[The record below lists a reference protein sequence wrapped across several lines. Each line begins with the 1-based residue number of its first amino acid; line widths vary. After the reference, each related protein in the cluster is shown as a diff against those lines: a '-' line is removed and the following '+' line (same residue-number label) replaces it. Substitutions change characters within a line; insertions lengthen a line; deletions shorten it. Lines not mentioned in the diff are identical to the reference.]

1 MRVPAETVSVEVPAG
16 LNSAAATPVRVMR
29 PRPALVREAAP
40 VREPETLR
48 FAAASVTVQVW
59 AAPSWIGA
67 ARTTEAEAPA
77 AKMMPSVAEAGKRSS
92 RPPPLVIVTD
102 DGVTP
107 ADVPAAKVNE
117 RTR

>member
-1 MRVPAETVSVEVPAG
+1 
-16 LNSAAATPVRVMR
+16 MR

-59 AAPSWIGA
+59 GAPSWIGA

-77 AKMMPSVAEAGKRSS
+77 AKVMPSVAEAGKRSS
-92 RPPPLVIVTD
+92 RPPALVSVTE

-107 ADVPAAKVNE
+107 ADVPAAKVSE
-117 RTR
+117 RTRNGRSRFVVIAAAATESRWMRTSLP